1 MHIETIFVFL
11 KKYLAARSL
20 TIIVPFLLVG
30 IQATSQDRLKT
41 PVKIKVED
49 GNFDEVSVVMKNNT
63 TGETNTLPGI
73 SKLDMELKINCDY
86 VISFSKPGY
95 ITKRIA
101 LNTTAPADR
110 ITQGFYPFN
119 YEVILFKQYEG
130 VNIVIFN
137 QPVGK
142 ISYNRLIDDFDYDTD
157 YTKQI
162 QSALKA
168 ADEEIKKKQVE
179 ARAQDAELK
188 KEAEKKKA
196 EEAALAKADA
206 KAKLEQ
212 EKKAAEEVRLQAALA
227 AKEQKAQE
235 EQQKKEAKAN
245 AEAERQQA
253 LAQME
258 EEERAKAK
266 AAEAEEERKKSAAT
280 QGNDNPVTSNPQG
293 AGEDSRLAG
302 SGVSGE
308 DKMASASASGKGED
322 VATKKAGNGQG
333 SDDQQSTVADPNK
346 RYEKGIVK
354 AAGITGSDNKP
365 EVKPEAKSFSSPII
379 TTPEPQYEVL
389 PDISI
394 EEITEPNRT
403 ITKVTVRK
411 NQKETI
417 FSKVQYSW
425 GGIYYFRQQMS
436 ISETLYFMNT
446 GRR

>member
-1 MHIETIFVFL
+1 MNIVTQFVFL

-20 TIIVPFLLVG
+20 TIIVPFLLLAGQVC
-30 IQATSQDRLKT
+30 SQDRLKT

-63 TGETNTLPGI
+63 TGESTTLPGI
-73 SKLDMELKINCDY
+73 SKLDLELKINCDY

-110 ITQGFYPFN
+110 IQQGFYPFN
-119 YEVILFKQYEG
+119 YEVILFKQYDG

-168 ADEEIKKKQVE
+168 AEEEIKQKQVE
-179 ARAQDAELK
+179 ARAQEILDK

-196 EEAALAKADA
+196 EEIELAKAEA
-206 KAKLEQ
+206 KAKQEEQ
-212 EKKAAEEVRLQAALA
+212 KKAAEEARLQSAQA

-235 EQQKKEAKAN
+235 EQQKKAAK
-245 AEAERQQA
+245 AEAEEERQRA

-258 EEERAKAK
+258 QEERAKAA

-280 QGNDNPVTSNPQG
+280 AGNDTPVTSSPQG
-293 AGEDSRLAG
+293 SGEDSRPSGA
-302 SGVSGE
+302 GVSGE
-308 DKMASASASGKGED
+308 DKMASASASGSGED
-322 VATKKAGNGQG
+322 VATKKAGSGQG
-333 SDDQQSTVADPNK
+333 NDDQQSDLADPNK

-354 AAGITGSDNKP
+354 AAGIAGSEDKPEAKP
-365 EVKPEAKSFSSPII
+365 EVKVATSVPA
-379 TTPEPQYEVL
+379 TPEPEYEVL
-389 PDISI
+389 PDISV
-394 EEITEPNRT
+394 EEITEPHRT

-411 NQKETI
+411 NQKETV